1 MVKLV
6 NPLYHPLAV
15 LVGGLVLVGGVRL
28 AKLNPFVMLPLS
40 VGVAMVGAGII
51 APDTQKTTQPKRW
64 SPAMEKELSNLR
76 VQAHSLAQKAQSL
89 KTEAQELLTQSP
101 QMELLGTLQYACD
114 RTAELPQKIEAMAER
129 LHGDDSILSVQ
140 ELQQQRVT
148 VQKKLAQSSGATY
161 QQLQQLDQS
170 LQRNISLAQ
179 QGQDARQAQLL
190 SLSQLIAE
198 SAGVLQAMQ
207 NQLRRADLAE
217 ASQSAELKNLSD
229 ELRDFQENL
238 DVLVLT

>member
-1 MVKLV
+1 MKLV
-6 NPLYHPLAV
+6 NPLYSPLAV
-15 LVGGLVLVGGVRL
+15 LAGGIVLVGGVRI
-28 AKLNPFVMLPLS
+28 AKLNSFIMLPLS
-40 VGVAMVGAGII
+40 VGVATVGAGII
-51 APDTQKTTQPKRW
+51 APESSKAAKPKQR
-64 SPAMEKELSNLR
+64 SPAVEQELGNLR
-76 VQAHSLAQKAQSL
+76 TQANKLAQKALSL
-89 KTEAQELLTQSP
+89 KTEAQELLTQSL

-114 RTAELPQKIEAMAER
+114 RTTELPQKIETMAER

-148 VQKKLAQSSGATY
+148 IQKKLAQSSGATQ

-207 NQLRRADLAE
+207 NQLRSADLAE

>member
-6 NPLYHPLAV
+6 NPLYQPLAV
-15 LVGGLVLVGGVRL
+15 LAGGIVLFGGVRI
-28 AKLNPFVMLPLS
+28 AKLPSLVMLPLS
-40 VGVAMVGAGII
+40 VGVATVGAGIMTSESSQ
-51 APDTQKTTQPKRW
+51 AAKPKRR
-64 SPAMEKELSNLR
+64 SPAVEQELGNLR
-76 VQAHSLAQKAQSL
+76 TQANKLAQKAQSL
-89 KTEAQELLTQSP
+89 KAEAQELLTQSL

>member
-6 NPLYHPLAV
+6 NPLYQPLAV
-15 LVGGLVLVGGVRL
+15 LAGGMVLFGGVRI
-28 AKLNPFVMLPLS
+28 AKLPSLVMLPLS
-40 VGVAMVGAGII
+40 AGVAMVGAGLL
-51 APDTQKTTQPKRW
+51 APQSPVQAAPKRW
-64 SPAMEKELSNLR
+64 SPEMEQELGNLR
-76 VQAHSLAQKAQSL
+76 SQARKLAQKAESL
-89 KTEAQELLTQSP
+89 KTEAQGLLTQSL
-101 QMELLGTLQYACD
+101 QMELLGTLQHACD
-114 RTAELPQKIEAMAER
+114 RTTELPQKIEAMAER

-140 ELQQQRVT
+140 ELQQQRVII
-148 VQKKLAQSSGATY
+148 QKKLAQSSGATQ

-170 LQRNISLAQ
+170 LQRNVSLAQ

-217 ASQSAELKNLSD
+217 ASQSTELKNLSD

>member
-6 NPLYHPLAV
+6 NPLYYPLAV
-15 LVGGLVLVGGVRL
+15 LAGGIVLVGGVRI
-28 AKLNPFVMLPLS
+28 AKLNHFVMLPLAI
-40 VGVAMVGAGII
+40 GVATVGAGVI
-51 APDTQKTTQPKRW
+51 APESSLAAKPKRR
-64 SPAMEKELSNLR
+64 SPAVEQELGNLR
-76 VQAHSLAQKAQSL
+76 TQASKLAQKAQAL
-89 KTEAQELLTQSP
+89 KTEAQELLTQSLH
-101 QMELLGTLQYACD
+101 MELLGTLQYACD
-114 RTAELPQKIEAMAER
+114 RTTELPQKIEAMAER

-148 VQKKLAQSSGATY
+148 IQKKLAQSSGATQ

-207 NQLRRADLAE
+207 NQLRSADLAE
-217 ASQSAELKNLSD
+217 ANQSAELKNLSD

>member
-6 NPLYHPLAV
+6 NPLYQPLAV
-15 LVGGLVLVGGVRL
+15 LAGAIVLVGGVRL
-28 AKLNPFVMLPLS
+28 AKLSPFVMLPLS
-40 VGVAMVGAGII
+40 AGVAIAGAGLM
-51 APDTQKTTQPKRW
+51 ASDTPKAAQPKRW

-76 VQAHSLAQKAQSL
+76 TQAHSLAQKAQSL
-89 KTEAQELLTQSP
+89 KTEAQELLTQSL

-114 RTAELPQKIEAMAER
+114 RTTELPQKIEAMAKR

-140 ELQQQRVT
+140 ELQQQRAT
-148 VQKKLAQSSGATY
+148 VQKKLAQSSGATQ

>member
-15 LVGGLVLVGGVRL
+15 LASGIVLVGGVRL
-28 AKLNPFVMLPLS
+28 AKLHHFVMLPLAA
-40 VGVAMVGAGII
+40 GVAIVGAGVI
-51 APDTQKTTQPKRW
+51 APESSPAAKPRHW
-64 SPAMEKELSNLR
+64 SPAVEQELGNLR
-76 VQAHSLAQKAQSL
+76 TQANKLAQKAQAL
-89 KTEAQELLTQSP
+89 KTEAQDLLTQSL

-114 RTAELPQKIEAMAER
+114 RTTELPQKIEAMADR

-148 VQKKLAQSSGATY
+148 VQKKLAQSTGATQ

-207 NQLRRADLAE
+207 NQLRSANLAE
-217 ASQSAELKNLSD
+217 ASQSAELKSLSD

>member
-6 NPLYHPLAV
+6 NPLYQPLAV
-15 LVGGLVLVGGVRL
+15 LAGAIVLVGGVRL
-28 AKLNPFVMLPLS
+28 AKLNPLVMLPLS
-40 VGVAMVGAGII
+40 AGVAIVGAGFM
-51 APDTQKTTQPKRW
+51 ASDTPKAAQPKRW

-76 VQAHSLAQKAQSL
+76 AQAHSLAQKAQSL
-89 KTEAQELLTQSP
+89 KTEAQELLTQSL

-114 RTAELPQKIEAMAER
+114 RTTELPKKIEAMAER

-140 ELQQQRVT
+140 ELQQQRAT
-148 VQKKLAQSSGATY
+148 VQKKLTQSSGATQ

-170 LQRNISLAQ
+170 LQRNINLAQ

>member
-1 MVKLV
+1 MKLV
-6 NPLYHPLAV
+6 NPLYFPLAI
-15 LVGGLVLVGGVRL
+15 LAGGIVLVGGVRI
-28 AKLNPFVMLPLS
+28 AKLNSFIMLPLS
-40 VGVAMVGAGII
+40 VGVATVGAGII
-51 APDTQKTTQPKRW
+51 APESSKAAKPKQR
-64 SPAMEKELSNLR
+64 SPAVEQELGNLR
-76 VQAHSLAQKAQSL
+76 TQANKLAQKAQSL
-89 KTEAQELLTQSP
+89 KTEAQELLTQSL

-114 RTAELPQKIEAMAER
+114 RTTELPQKIETMAER

-148 VQKKLAQSSGATY
+148 IQKKLAQSSGATQ

-207 NQLRRADLAE
+207 NQLRSADLAE

>member
-15 LVGGLVLVGGVRL
+15 LAGGIVLVGGVRIANL
-28 AKLNPFVMLPLS
+28 HHFVMLPLA
-40 VGVAMVGAGII
+40 VGVATVGAGVI
-51 APDTQKTTQPKRW
+51 APESSPGAKPRRR
-64 SPAMEKELSNLR
+64 SPAVEQELGNLR
-76 VQAHSLAQKAQSL
+76 TQANKLAQKAQAL
-89 KTEAQELLTQSP
+89 KTEAQELLTQSL

-114 RTAELPQKIEAMAER
+114 RTTELPQKIETMAER

-148 VQKKLAQSSGATY
+148 IQKKLAQSSGATQ

-207 NQLRRADLAE
+207 NQLRSADLAE